1 MTLTILMTI
10 ALLVLCGLMTAA
22 ERASHE
28 VERREIRELADQGN
42 AKAKRAVALF
52 EESHNLVATALLMQV
67 VFTIAITVMAG
78 VTFMSGMV
86 DAIIAKAADLGVH
99 IKYMDFTYILAGL
112 IFVLIIA
119 LIALVFEIFLPRQLA
134 MQHKTSTTLAL
145 SGYAKLCI
153 SIFTPLRVIII
164 QLTNLILLI
173 LRQKKGNYTEA
184 FSLES
189 IMSMLEVGQEKG
201 EIKEEGKK
209 MINSIFAFDDK
220 LAYEVMTPRTNVFM
234 IDVQDEPDVYID
246 ELMEL
251 RFSRIPVY
259 DGDSDNIIG
268 ILNIKDYLIKAREE
282 GFDNVDI
289 PSILR
294 EPYFVPET
302 KNIDSLFFELQKEKQ
317 HIAILIDEYGGFSGI
332 ATMED
337 IIEEVMGDI
346 DDEYD
351 EEEVE
356 IEQLG
361 PDRYRLLGTA
371 DIDDINEEIGTDFQS
386 ETSETIGGYI
396 IDLMGEIPEDSDD
409 SPASNIILNH
419 ENYLFTIES
428 IRDRR
433 IEKVELKILEKEEND
448 SEDESGEGRSK

>member
-1 MTLTILMTI
+1 MIFTILMTVF
-10 ALLVLCGLMTAA
+10 LFVLCGLMTAA
-22 ERASHE
+22 ERAIHE
-28 VERREIRELADQGN
+28 VDRQDIRGLAGEGN
-42 AKAKRAVALF
+42 EKAGRAVKLF

-67 VFTIAITVMAG
+67 VFTIAITTMLSVSLLPSITAFFYAKSLEWGLAMQSPDLLIAFAAI
-78 VTFMSGMV
+78 VFILLL
-86 DAIIAKAADLGVH
+86 AIIS
-99 IKYMDFTYILAGL
+99 
-112 IFVLIIA
+112 
-119 LIALVFEIFLPRQLA
+119 LVFIIFLPRQLA
-134 MQHKTSTTLAL
+134 MQHKQGTTLNL
-145 SGYAKLCI
+145 SGYA
-153 SIFTPLRVIII
+153 IFWIELFRPFRFFIVQI
-164 QLTNLILLI
+164 TNLILAV
-173 LRQKKGNYTEA
+173 LRQEKGNYTEA

-189 IMSMLEVGQEKG
+189 IMTMLEVGQERG
-201 EIKEEGKK
+201 EIKEEGKR

-234 IDVQDEPDVYID
+234 INVHEEPAAYLD

-251 RFSRIPVY
+251 RFSRIPVC

-282 GFDNVDI
+282 GFDRVDI

-294 EPYFVPET
+294 EPYLVPET

-351 EEEVE
+351 EEQVD
-356 IEQLG
+356 IEKLG
-361 PDRYRLLGTA
+361 IDRYLLSGNT
-371 DIDDINEEIGTDFQS
+371 DLDDINEELGTDLES
-386 ETSETIGGYI
+386 ESSETIGGFLL
-396 IDLMGEIPEDSDD
+396 DLMGEIPEDSSD
-409 SPASNIILNH
+409 SPAANIMLNY

-428 IRDRR
+428 IKDRR
-433 IEKVELKILEKEEND
+433 IEKVELKILEKK
-448 SEDESGEGRSK
+448 EDEEEESAD